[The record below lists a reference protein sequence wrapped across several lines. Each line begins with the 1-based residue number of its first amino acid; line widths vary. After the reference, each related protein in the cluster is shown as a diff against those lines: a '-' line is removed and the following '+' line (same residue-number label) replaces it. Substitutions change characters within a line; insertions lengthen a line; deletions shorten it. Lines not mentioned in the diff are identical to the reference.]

1 MKNIGTQS
9 IGIKA
14 PLIKE
19 GDDIVQIVVE
29 SVLNATWIAPPSGT
43 LWLSMKNHY
52 DLNDKDIIGITE
64 SVVARSQGNY
74 VTIDEIAS
82 DIKEKYGID
91 ATIDVIEPI
100 YSRNRF
106 AMILKGIARGAKKV
120 RILMPPVDEVGNV
133 IHNHPFTKM
142 NYDDYYKEICG
153 NENCDVEIYS
163 NPNYLEH
170 KKNLNL
176 LICSLHH
183 TKEEVLSELSLYI
196 DGPTSYIDCLHGA
209 IKNCYSLIDICNN
222 KCEYG
227 VLGSNKATEE
237 KLKLFPRKKDLIVNG
252 NLIKGSDT
260 IVKEIKEKIKEI
272 TGLDVIVCVYADGCY
287 KDPSGI
293 WEFADPVSMVSYT
306 DEEIMESTPNEIK
319 VKYFIDNKYGNLS
332 GENLENAIRQEIENN
347 KNKNLIGEMSSQGT
361 TPRKYKDL
369 LASLFDLTSGS
380 GSKCTPIILCQSYF
394 Q

>member
-19 GDDIVQIVVE
+19 GDDIVQIVLD
-29 SVLNATWIAPPSGT
+29 SVINATEISHPTGESWIDKKYG
-43 LWLSMKNHY
+43 Y
-52 DLNDKDIIGITE
+52 DLNDGDIIGITE
-64 SVVARSQGNY
+64 SVIARSQGNY
-74 VTIDEIAS
+74 VSIDDIAQEI
-82 DIKEKYGID
+82 KNKYGENQ
-91 ATIDVIEPI
+91 TIDVIEPI

-106 AMILKGIARGAKKV
+106 AMILKGIARGSKKV
-120 RILMPPVDEVGNV
+120 RILMPHVDEVGNV

-142 NYDDYYKEICG
+142 NYDDYYKEICE
-153 NENCDVEIYS
+153 NEGCEVEIYHT
-163 NPNYLEH
+163 PNYLEH
-170 KKNLNL
+170 KNNLNL
-176 LICSLHH
+176 LFCHLHIS
-183 TKEEVLSELSLYI
+183 KEVALDNLDIYI
-196 DGPTSYIDCLHGA
+196 NNKIS
-209 IKNCYSLIDICNN
+209 NCYSLIDIFNT

-332 GENLENAIRQEIENN
+332 GENLENAIKQEIENN

>member
-1 MKNIGTQS
+1 MRNIGTQS

-19 GDDIVQIVVE
+19 GDDIVKIVVE
-29 SVLNATWIAPPSGT
+29 TVLNATEIDHPTGESWIDKKYG
-43 LWLSMKNHY
+43 Y
-52 DLNDKDIIGITE
+52 DLNDGDIIGITE

-82 DIKEKYGID
+82 DIKENYGID
-91 ATIDVIEPI
+91 ATIDIIEPI

-133 IHNHPFTKM
+133 VHNHPFTKM
-142 NYDDYYKEICG
+142 NYDEYYKEICE
-153 NENCDVEIYS
+153 NENCDVEIYN

-170 KKNLNL
+170 KQNLNL
-176 LICSLHH
+176 LICRLHH

-196 DGPTSYIDCLHGA
+196 NGSIN
-209 IKNCYSLIDICNN
+209 NCYSLIDICNS

-227 VLGSNKATEE
+227 LLGSNKATDE
-237 KLKLFPRKKDLIVNG
+237 KLKLFPRKQDIENMGVVME
-252 NLIKGSDT
+252 GSDT
-260 IVKEIKEKIKEI
+260 IVKEIKKQILII
-272 TGLDVIVCVYADGCY
+272 TGKDVIVCVYADGCY

-332 GENLENAIRQEIENN
+332 GENLENAIKQEIENN